1 MTPDQWTILDEEAL
15 IAQDDALLIRLDP
28 HLRVLRAGFAL
39 PDVTAGRGQLDLF
52 SLPNLHRAEGLKAP
66 AKAAECDQRRSA

>member
-1 MTPDQWTILDEEAL
+1 MIVDEEAP

-28 HLRVLRAGFAL
+28 HLRVLRTGFAL

-52 SLPNLHRAEGLKAP
+52 SLPNLQRADCSKAP
-66 AKAAECDQRRSA
+66 GKAAEFSRRRSA